1 MRAIIAVNSAGY
13 IGLNNKLPWKC
24 SEDLKHFK
32 RLTNG
37 CNLLVGYNTYQTLP
51 KLENRRIQLD
61 HDEFLLMCER
71 LKDADEEL
79 KFLAD
84 NVHNCWCIG
93 GKKTYE
99 KYCHLFK
106 ELHISH
112 INDNTT
118 GDTLYP
124 NFSNLN
130 PDCKIF
136 NYYFEPNI

>member
-1 MRAIIAVNSAGY
+1 MRAIIARNNFWW

-32 RLTNG
+32 KLTNG

-51 KLENRRIQLD
+51 KLENRSLVIDKRN
-61 HDEFLLMCER
+61 ELLEQEYINQI
-71 LKDADEEL
+71 D
-79 KFLAD
+79 
-84 NVHNCWCIG
+84 WCIG
-93 GKKTYE
+93 GKRTYQ

-106 ELHISH
+106 ELHVSH
-112 INDNTT
+112 INDDTT